1 MNYFITSIYD
11 APGLFVHRKA
21 RRTFGYF
28 GNLDRA
34 FKAVENDEGSLHE
47 CLYNYLV
54 IEAIGEGIHAYCN
67 EDYWF
72 EWQDNHWQRI
82 SGKPELFNGT
92 INFALG

>member
-11 APGLFVHRKA
+11 ERGLFVHRKA

-28 GNLDRA
+28 KELDDA
-34 FKAVENDEGSLHE
+34 LQAVKENRCNMQE

-54 IEAIGEGIHAYCN
+54 IEGIGEGIHAYCN

-82 SGKPELFNGT
+82 LGKPEFLNG
-92 INFALG
+92 IVNFAFG

>member
-11 APGLFVHRKA
+11 NPGLFVHRKA

-28 GNLDRA
+28 DNLDRA
-34 FKAVENDEGSLHE
+34 FQSVEQDEGSLHE

-54 IEAIGEGIHAYCN
+54 IEGIREGIHTQV
-67 EDYWF
+67 EEEYWF

-82 SGKPELFNGT
+82 SSKPGFLNGVV
-92 INFALG
+92 NFSLG